1 MRNPTFKLAPSRPL
15 VKPAHGDSLKADL
28 RSFAS
33 VSNPHPHTL
42 SRGPIFVRLRKL
54 ANGDTR
60 KMNFADA
67 WCSQLFARTELPPLG
82 TKERAAVRAAW
93 AIVRRSVT
101 LVVENLR
108 AEVRAGLRTEN
119 EGTN

>member
-1 MRNPTFKLAPSRPL
+1 MRNPILKLAPSRPN
-15 VKPAHGDSLKADL
+15 VKPAYSDLLKTDL
-28 RSFAS
+28 RAFAS

-42 SRGPIFVRLRKL
+42 PRGPIFVRLRKL

-60 KMNFADA
+60 KMNFAEN

-93 AIVRRSVT
+93 ANVSRSVT

-108 AEVRAGLRTEN
+108 ADVRAGLRSGDGQN
-119 EGTN
+119 